1 MVLADEPR
9 PARRPGAEPA
19 VANGRALARARPAR
33 ARTALA
39 DRLKGTGADPTR
51 ADALRRIAAKVSGR
65 RDLGVLFDDVIDEA
79 FGLFGVDRAGLW
91 RYDRDAATPLSL
103 AAQRGLSDEIIDAIR
118 TLPHDARTA
127 GMDAIRERRVHVLDP
142 AMRTTTPRLRRI
154 YQRIGA
160 RSICYV
166 PIVFGE
172 EPLGLLVLYHR
183 DAFHWSSDE
192 QDLARAFGDHMATAI
207 GSARLAESRRTLA
220 DRLASIAE
228 LAGRLSRFQSIEEIA
243 SAIVAEAQHLTVH
256 DTIRVYRVDH
266 EAGMCEPV
274 AFQGTFNGVTDPDPA
289 DLRVAVGSGLTGWVA
304 ATGRALRLDDA
315 TGDPRG
321 IVVGRTDEPES
332 MLLVPMTYEETIHGV
347 IVVSAVGRDRFDA
360 DDETTLTIFAA
371 SAAQALVNAS
381 SLDRLRRQQTELE
394 RQLEGQRRLLEVNER
409 LLSTL
414 DPAGVLDLVADS
426 LKAIVPYDSLT
437 VYRVDRERG
446 TRRAVIA
453 RDRFAEFILAHE
465 SPLGDG
471 ITGWVIDHGEA
482 VLSNEAHL
490 DPRSIQVPGTP
501 FEPES
506 MIVVPLL
513 VNGETIGTLNIGRIG
528 EAEAYFSANEFEL
541 TKLFAGQASI
551 ALQNAETH
559 GAVRVR
565 AEQDALTGLRNHG
578 AFQRELLAAVE
589 TAAGRFAVLMMDLDA
604 FKAYNDALGHP
615 AGDALLVEIAQE
627 MGAATRGGDG
637 LYRYGGDE
645 FAAILPGADR
655 MVAHEVAERIRR
667 AVIRRT
673 SQLDGPPVAI
683 SIGVACFP
691 DDGITKDELVAVADR
706 ALYLVK
712 PVDRGQGSGAL
723 ADPYLRA
730 LDDTAIALLDR
741 RDQDGLLDTIIGR
754 ATALLGTPHGFIHL
768 LEPDGS
774 ALVLRVGTG
783 LYTSFLGMRMAPDEG
798 LGGAVVSSGAAVAV
812 DDYDVWPGRSPG
824 LPPGVFGSVVGV
836 PLTVGGRVV
845 GALGLSAGMVGRH
858 WGERDIDALTSFAKL
873 ASIGLD
879 NARLVDAAQRGALY
893 DPTTTL
899 PNRELLTDR
908 IAHALNGVRPGGSE
922 PIAVILL
929 DLDRFKVINESLGHA
944 VGDRLL
950 AAVGQRLVA
959 GLRPG
964 DTVARFG
971 GDEFGILLDP
981 VADSAEV
988 RHIAERLGADLRA
1001 PFNLNGRDWFV
1012 SASMGIALAVPGR
1025 TSPDELL
1032 REAEIALVRAKSD
1045 ATRRHALFEP
1055 SMSDQTLERL
1065 DLESDLRAA
1074 IARDELRL
1082 HYQPI
1087 VTLTDGAI
1095 VGFEA
1100 LLRWQ
1105 HPRRGLVPPMSF
1117 IPMAEETGLI
1127 VPIGRWVLETACRQA
1142 ARWRRAAAKAGGTPP
1157 NVSVNLSA
1165 RQFNSEELVDDV
1177 TRVLA
1182 ETGLAPTALELEITE
1197 SVVMDQSEAGI
1208 RALRQLRDLGVHLVL
1223 DDFGT
1228 GYSSL
1233 SYLKHLPLDTI
1244 KVDRS
1249 FVAGLD
1255 GSADR
1260 SIVDAVIALA
1270 HGLGIGV
1277 VAEGIE
1283 TASQLERLRELGC
1296 DRGQGYL
1303 FSRPVPSDRVAR
1315 LLRSAR
1321 STGQSRPPKS
1331 RSMNRNRLMKSR

>member
-9 PARRPGAEPA
+9 PARRPGPEPA
-19 VANGRALARARPAR
+19 VGQQRAPKAARPVRARA
-33 ARTALA
+33 ALGG
-39 DRLKGTGADPTR
+39 RLRGTGGDPTR

-65 RDLGVLFDDVIDEA
+65 RDLEVLFDDVIDEA

-91 RYDRDAATPLSL
+91 RFDPDATTPLSL
-103 AAQRGLSDEIIDAIR
+103 AAQRGLSDDIVEAIR
-118 TLPHDARTA
+118 TLPRDAPTA
-127 GMDAIRERRVHVLDP
+127 GMDAIRERRVRVLDP

-183 DAFHWSSDE
+183 DAYHWSPDE

-207 GSARLAESRRTLA
+207 GSARLADSRRTLA

-228 LAGRLSRFQSIEEIA
+228 LAGRLSRFQSVEEIA
-243 SAIVAEAQHLTVH
+243 SAIVAEAEHLTVH

-266 EAGMCEPV
+266 EAGVCEPV
-274 AFQGTFNGVTDPDPA
+274 AFQGTFNGLTHPDPA

-304 ATGRALRLDDA
+304 ATGRPLRLSDA

-321 IVVGRTDEPES
+321 IVVGRNDEPES
-332 MLLVPMTYEETIHGV
+332 MLLVPMTYEETTHGV
-347 IVVSAVGRDRFDA
+347 IVVSAAGRDRFDA
-360 DDETTLTIFAA
+360 DDETTLAIFAA

-381 SLDRLRRQQTELE
+381 NLERLRRQQTELE

-471 ITGWVIDHGEA
+471 ITGWVIAHGEA
-482 VLSNEAHL
+482 VLSNQAHL
-490 DPRSIQVPGTP
+490 DSRSVQVPGTP

-528 EAEAYFSANEFEL
+528 ETEAFFSDNEFEL

-578 AFQRELLAAVE
+578 AFQRELLEVVE
-589 TAAGRFAVLMMDLDA
+589 AAAGRFAVLMMDLDA

-645 FAAILPGADR
+645 FAAILPSADR
-655 MVAHEVAERIRR
+655 IIAHEVAERIRR
-667 AVIRRT
+667 AVIRRA
-673 SQLDGPPVAI
+673 SKLDGPPVTI

-712 PVDRGQGSGAL
+712 PIDRGQRSGAL

-730 LDDTAIALLDR
+730 LDDTALALLDR

-798 LGGAVVSSGAAVAV
+798 LGGAVVSGGAAVAV
-812 DDYDVWPGRSPG
+812 DDYDAWPDRSPG
-824 LPPGVFGSVVGV
+824 LPAGVFGSVVGV

-845 GALGLSAGMVGRH
+845 GALGLSAGMVGRQ

-893 DPTTTL
+893 DATTTL

-908 IAHALNGVRPGGSE
+908 IAHALNGVRPGGE

-950 AAVGQRLVA
+950 AAVGQRLMA
-959 GLRPG
+959 GLRPS

-1025 TSPDELL
+1025 ASPDELL

-1045 ATRRHALFEP
+1045 GTRRHALFEP

-1074 IARDELRL
+1074 IERAELRL

-1087 VTLTDGAI
+1087 VTLGDGAI

-1105 HPRRGLVPPMSF
+1105 HPRRGIVPPLSF

-1127 VPIGRWVLETACRQA
+1127 VPIGRWVLETACRTA
-1142 ARWRRAAAKAGGTPP
+1142 ARWRRAAVKAGRTPP
-1157 NVSVNLSA
+1157 SVSVNLSA
-1165 RQFNSEELVDDV
+1165 RQFNSDELVDDV
-1177 TRVLA
+1177 TRILA
-1182 ETGLAPTALELEITE
+1182 ETRLEPTALELEITE
-1197 SVVMDQSEAGI
+1197 SVVMDQSEAGV

-1296 DRGQGYL
+1296 DLGQGYL
-1303 FSRPVPSDRVAR
+1303 FSRPVPADRVAR
-1315 LLRSAR
+1315 LLRGAR
-1321 STGQSRPPKS
+1321 TPG
-1331 RSMNRNRLMKSR
+1331 